1 VSDQETAVVDGQEP
15 TANLIPSPRAFRP
28 MPQWLQTILRVFRE
42 PKAIVGFSIL
52 GLFVLVAIFAPL
64 LATHNPMQ
72 EGALPPL
79 QPPSTQYLFGT
90 TGYGDDVFS
99 QWVYATR
106 TSLSIGFQVAV
117 IATAL
122 SVIFGVYSG
131 FKGGTVDR
139 VISWITQVMLVLP
152 GYPLIIMISSYLPNA
167 GSQAI
172 VWVLGLTS
180 WPAAAR
186 MKRAQAMTYRS
197 RDFLLAAKLG
207 GFSDFRNMFAEVFPN
222 MVSLVFNT
230 FISMISW
237 GIFGEAF
244 LRFLGIGSTRVPS
257 WGNMLNQSQNGNA
270 LMQGAWWWFIP
281 PGLSI
286 TLVMLALT
294 LINYGIDEVSNP
306 RLQKPIKLPK
316 ELRSRLQAEA
326 NKEGV

>member
-1 VSDQETAVVDGQEP
+1 MSEQPTVIADSETVSTTAK
-15 TANLIPSPRAFRP
+15 PSPKP
-28 MPQWLQTILRVFRE
+28 KPQWLVTLGRVFKE

-52 GLFVLVAIFAPL
+52 AVFVLIALFAPL
-64 LATHNPMQ
+64 LATHNVNQ

-79 QPPSTQYLFGT
+79 QPPSKQFLFGT
-90 TGYGDDVFS
+90 TGYGDDVFT

-122 SVIFGVYSG
+122 SVILGVYSG
-131 FKGGTVDR
+131 FKGGAVDK
-139 VISWITQVMLVLP
+139 VVSWVTQVMLVLP
-152 GYPLIIMISSYLPNA
+152 GYPLIIMVSSYLPNA

-186 MKRAQAMTYRS
+186 MKRAQAMTYRT
-197 RDFLLAAKLG
+197 RDFLLAAKMG
-207 GFSDFRNMFAEVFPN
+207 GFSDFRNMMTEVLPN
-222 MVSLVFNT
+222 MISLVFNT
-230 FISMISW
+230 FIGMISW

-244 LRFLGIGSTRVPS
+244 LRFLGIGSTHTPS

-270 LMQGAWWWFIP
+270 LMQGAWWWIIP

-286 TLVMLALT
+286 TLVILALT

-316 ELRSRLQAEA
+316 ELRKKLQNEA
-326 NKEGV
+326 KEVVS

>member
-1 VSDQETAVVDGQEP
+1 MSDQQTAIVDSK
-15 TANLIPSPRAFRP
+15 TVSPQLKTP
-28 MPQWLQTILRVFRE
+28 QSSTPQWLKTLGRVFKE

-52 GLFVLVAIFAPL
+52 GLFLFIALFAPL
-64 LATHNPMQ
+64 LATHDVNQ
-72 EGALPPL
+72 EGALLPL
-79 QPPSTQYLFGT
+79 QPPSKQFLFGT
-90 TGYGDDVFS
+90 TGYGDDVFT

-117 IATAL
+117 VATAL
-122 SVIFGVYSG
+122 SVILGVYSG
-131 FKGGTVDR
+131 FKGGKVDK
-139 VISWITQVMLVLP
+139 VVSWVTQVMLVLP
-152 GYPLIIMISSYLPNA
+152 GYPLIIMVSSYLPNA

-186 MKRAQAMTYRS
+186 MKRAQAMTFRT
-197 RDFLLAAKLG
+197 RDFVLAAKLG
-207 GFSDFRNMFAEVFPN
+207 GFSDFRNMLTEVLPN

-257 WGNMLNQSQNGNA
+257 WGNMLNQTQNGNA
-270 LMQGAWWWFIP
+270 LMQGAWWWIIP

-286 TLVMLALT
+286 TLVILALT
-294 LINYGIDEVSNP
+294 LINYGVDEVSNP
-306 RLQKPIKLPK
+306 RLQKPLKLPK
-316 ELRSRLQAEA
+316 ELRKKLQNQA
-326 NKEGV
+326 KEVVS